1 MIKKIVLLIMII
13 TFTSSCDYSPV
24 HSNKE
29 NNIEI
34 NIINISGDSE
44 INDYLIRELKRKSKS
59 SSEKMNVQIN
69 TSFSKRILAKN
80 TKSFATDYELKIV
93 GDFELQKG
101 DKSKSFT
108 ISEKF
113 RYKNQN
119 DNYEQSNYE
128 SMIKKNLIKIIVNKL
143 ILRIN
148 SFK

>member
-69 TSFSKRILAKN
+69 TSFSKMILAKN
-80 TKSFATDYELKIV
+80 TKSFSTDYELKIV

>member
-101 DKSKSFT
+101 DKLVLPS
-108 ISEKF
+108 
-113 RYKNQN
+113 
-119 DNYEQSNYE
+119 
-128 SMIKKNLIKIIVNKL
+128 LA
-143 ILRIN
+143 
-148 SFK
+148 

>member
-1 MIKKIVLLIMII
+1 MIKKIILLIII
-13 TFTSSCDYSPV
+13 VTFSTSCDYSPV

-34 NIINISGDSE
+34 IITSISGDTE
-44 INDYLIRELKRKSKS
+44 INNYLTKELKRKSKR
-59 SSEKMNVQIN
+59 SSEKIEIRLITN
-69 TSFSKRILAKN
+69 FSKRILAKN

-93 GDFELQKG
+93 GEFELKKG
-101 DKSKSFT
+101 DKSKT
-108 ISEKF
+108 LIISEKF

-128 SMIKKNLIKIIVNKL
+128 NMIKKNLIKTIVNKL

-148 SFK
+148 NFK